1 VGCEHLRRKRV
12 REEPTEYRML
22 IASVVSSGAISCIGA
37 EGALEEARSVVVALL
52 LFVTHDVDGGLLRP
66 RHVLLGEGA
75 KELRKFLD
83 ACHNYS
89 GFMMPSRSSRLNGKT
104 CGGVVVGSCV
114 ILPPLEGVGGEFEN
128 AGVLGDGDLRLRE
141 HGQVL
146 DEFFGDFAGWTNG
159 SGGRCRGRRR

>member
-22 IASVVSSGAISCIGA
+22 IASVVSRGAISCIGA

-104 CGGVVVGSCV
+104 RGGVVANCAKSSVTREGLERAAKGYV
-114 ILPPLEGVGGEFEN
+114 APEVELPW
-128 AGVLGDGDLRLRE
+128 
-141 HGQVL
+141 Q
-146 DEFFGDFAGWTNG
+146 NG
-159 SGGRCRGRRR
+159 